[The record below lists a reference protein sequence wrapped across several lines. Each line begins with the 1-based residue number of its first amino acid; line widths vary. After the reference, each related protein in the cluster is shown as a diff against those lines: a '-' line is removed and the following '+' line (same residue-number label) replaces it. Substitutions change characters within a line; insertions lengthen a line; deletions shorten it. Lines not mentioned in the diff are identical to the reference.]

1 MDSERPKC
9 EQTERFDSLL
19 ASHTAMFWSSTA
31 VLKPFRCY
39 RAMLGMVALLAA
51 ATLLSACA
59 SRPESGFLIPVAMSE
74 PGGRDVTMLVA
85 TTREADARPGTYFN
99 GERSDVLSFASMK
112 VSIPP
117 NHKAGEIEWPSSPPG
132 NPEKSFVVRDAELF
146 DSDKAFVDRLN
157 AQIDKRPRGSRSVL
171 IFVHGYNTMFAE
183 AIFRFAQIDHDSRTP
198 DVPVLFTWASRGKVA
213 GYVYDLNSATAARDD
228 LERTIRLV
236 FASHAESV
244 DILAHSMGNWVAVE
258 ALRQIKISGKLA
270 NPQKLGWVIL
280 AAPDIDMDVFKSQ
293 MRRFGKLQQ
302 PFFVVLSKDDNA
314 LGFSK
319 LIAGDRERLGSN
331 SDENELAALGATV
344 IDLSDMKALD
354 ASNHG
359 KFAQLAEAAP
369 ELLPILRE
377 GISDE
382 ALSHGSE
389 SGKVATTV
397 QGVVTLPLTV
407 LGAPIRIIKSQ

>member
-1 MDSERPKC
+1 
-9 EQTERFDSLL
+9 
-19 ASHTAMFWSSTA
+19 
-31 VLKPFRCY
+31 
-39 RAMLGMVALLAA
+39 MVALLAA